1 MKRKSKTVGIKKV
14 KFLSISAYFAAAGR
28 IFLNISKNF
37 NQFRGQKPHISI
49 NFVRISG
56 HISIFFYLLFF
67 PNVFSAQLTVPDS
80 LIAKRTLYLVP
91 QGSAPSSPQAGRIY
105 YDDSENAVKYWDGSR
120 WVSLSG
126 GEDRSVATVIVAA
139 SDSLDTYDDAGTKK
153 NDKADL
159 TCQGANDEAVIQDAI
174 DNYLPSEGGAVYLLE
189 GTYNLSN
196 TVNINKDNVSLIG
209 AGKGTVLKESSSM
222 WTIINASG
230 TSSDPLVGI
239 LISQLKI
246 EGEEIKFNYVENSV
260 ITKIWVENVSG
271 CVFGGSN
278 RKHIIFSENSLKA
291 SSGSGGH
298 LLVEDSNI
306 FANNIF
312 EGLELWFSFSSNNSI
327 AEGNIFTM
335 PVAYMMAV
343 IYNQGEENIIMG
355 NIIHNSSEDGIGL
368 FGGAKNNIIC
378 ANNIF
383 DVKNSGI
390 TVKGEENLISSNLIR
405 LLSSNN
411 AKGIYLTDYNKNLV
425 VGNSIKQEANT
436 YPLSLSNSDE
446 NLIASNYLDYSGTST
461 YGIYITNTSSNNY
474 LVGNQLIT
482 TSDPPREVQ
491 DNGTETQY
499 TQKEKITIERQTFTL
514 SSSPATLEAAVTPR
528 GYVVFETGGNNYD
541 LGTSDGSVNAI
552 NDGKAVGDTLI
563 LEGPSSGSVE
573 VKNGANVLL
582 NGGGD
587 ITLSAEDT
595 LTLLWNGEDWVEIAH
610 SDN

>member
-1 MKRKSKTVGIKKV
+1 MNTKNFKKFQ
-14 KFLSISAYFAAAGR
+14 K
-28 IFLNISKNF
+28 ISKNF
-37 NQFRGQKPHISI
+37 NQFRGQRPLISWPKTAYFHKFLSISI
-49 NFVRISG
+49 NFYLFL
-56 HISIFFYLLFF
+56 SILF
-67 PNVFSAQLTVPDS
+67 PVFSAKLTVPDS
-80 LIAKRTLYLVP
+80 LIVGRTLYLVP
-91 QGSAPSSPQAGRIY
+91 QGSAPSSPQAGQIY
-105 YDDSENAVKYWDGSR
+105 YDDNENVVKYWDGEK

-126 GEDRSVATVIVAA
+126 GKDKSVATVIVAA

-159 TCQGANDEAVIQDAI
+159 TCQGTNDEAVIQDAI
-174 DNYLPSEGGAVYLLE
+174 DNYLPSGGVVYLLE
-189 GTYNLSN
+189 GTYNLSD

-209 AGKGTVLKESSSM
+209 AGRGTVLKRSG
-222 WTIINASG
+222 TIINASG

-239 LISQLKI
+239 LISQLRTDGGSI
-246 EGEEIKFNYVENSV
+246 GLSYVKNSV
-260 ITKIWVENVSG
+260 ITKIWMENSG
-271 CVFGGSN
+271 LLTWTNCN
-278 RKHIIFSENSLKA
+278 HNIFSENSFKRP
-291 SSGSGGH
+291 SGGR
-298 LLVEDSNI
+298 LCLSSSSNNI
-306 FANNIF
+306 FANNRF
-312 EGLELWFSFSSNNSI
+312 EDLELWFLPNSNNNI

-335 PVAYMMAV
+335 PDMFCISV
-343 IYNQGEENIIMG
+343 IYNQDEGNIIMG

-368 FGGAKNNIIC
+368 FFGAKNNIVC

-390 TVKGEENLISSNLIR
+390 TVEGEENLISSNLIR

-411 AKGIYLTDYNKNLV
+411 AEGIYLTDYNKNLV

-461 YGIYITNTSSNNY
+461 YGIYIDSDSSDNY

-482 TSDPPREVQ
+482 TSNPPRKVQ

-528 GYVVFETGGNNYD
+528 GYVVFDTGGNNYD

-563 LEGPSSGSVE
+563 LEGPDSGSVT
-573 VKNGANVLL
+573 VKNANVKL
-582 NGGGD
+582 GD
-587 ITLSAEDT
+587 NNEDGIPDTEVTLQAEDT